1 MTEPLN
7 EIVALLDLEQIDDNI
22 FRGYSPQKGLRQVYG
37 GQAIAQALI
46 AAQRTAPAD
55 RIAHSLHA
63 YFILAGDPSIPIIF
77 EVERVRDGKSFTTR
91 RCAAIQRSRMIFSM
105 EASFQLQE
113 QGFDHAERMP
123 DTPHPETLSS
133 VNALAERFHAFLPK
147 AARDHFAGS
156 NPLDIRVVDPEM
168 YLARQEGAPGLQ
180 YIWFRAL
187 RHVPEQFAI
196 HQALLAYLS
205 DMTLLNTALLPHGRL
220 IFDADLQVAS
230 LDHALWFHRPFRI
243 DEWMLYVQESPS
255 ASGGR
260 GLTMGRLFTLDGRL
274 AASVA
279 QEGLIRRRSTV
290 K

>member
-7 EIVALLDLEQIDDNI
+7 EVVSLLDLEQIDDNI
-22 FRGYSPQKGLRQVYG
+22 FRGYSPQTGLRQVYG
-37 GQAIAQALI
+37 GQAVAQALV
-46 AAQRTAPAD
+46 AAQRTAPGE
-55 RIAHSLHA
+55 RLAHSLHA
-63 YFILAGDPSIPIIF
+63 YFILAGDPRIPIIF

-91 RCAAIQRSRMIFSM
+91 RCAAIQRSNVIFSL
-105 EASFQLQE
+105 EASFQVRE
-113 QGFDHAERMP
+113 EGFDHAEAMP
-123 DTPHPETLSS
+123 EVPFPDSLSS
-133 VNALAERFHAFLPK
+133 ANALAERFSAFLPK
-147 AARDHFAGS
+147 AALEYLKGTQ
-156 NPLDIRVVDPEM
+156 PIDIRVVDPES
-168 YLARQEGAPGLQ
+168 YLIRREGAPARQ

-187 RHVPEQFAI
+187 RHVPDDPAI

-205 DMTLLNTALLPHGRL
+205 DMTLLNTALVPHGRL

-243 DEWMLYVQESPS
+243 DEWMLYAQESAS

-260 GLTMGRLFTLDGRL
+260 GLTSGRLYTLDGRL

-279 QEGLIRRRSTV
+279 QEGLIRRRSIS

>member
-7 EIVALLDLEQIDDNI
+7 EIVKLLDLEQIDDNI
-22 FRGYSPQKGLRQVYG
+22 FRGYSPRTGLRQVYG

-46 AAQRTAPAD
+46 ATQRTVPAD

-63 YFILAGDPSIPIIF
+63 YFILAGDPRIPIIF

-91 RCAAIQRSRMIFSM
+91 RCAAIQRSRVIFSM
-105 EASFQLQE
+105 EASFQLHE
-113 QGFDHAERMP
+113 EGFDHAEPMP
-123 DTPHPETLSS
+123 DVPLPDSLSS
-133 VNALAERFHAFLPK
+133 ANALAERFHTFLPK
-147 AARDHFAGS
+147 ATLEYLKGS
-156 NPLDIRVVDPEM
+156 HPIDIRVVNPEM
-168 YLARQEGAPGLQ
+168 YLARSEGAPARQ

-187 RHVPEQFAI
+187 RHVPEQLAI

-205 DMTLLNTALLPHGRL
+205 DMTLLNTALIPHGRL

-243 DEWMLYVQESPS
+243 DEWMLYAQESPS

-260 GLTMGRLFTLDGRL
+260 GMTMGRIFTLDGRL
-274 AASVA
+274 VASVA